1 MIKRIVSNFIKV
13 AMIGCL
19 CLTLNVRPAKA
30 FIWPVIDLTE
40 IVSFVNS
47 ITTGLN
53 QISNAK
59 SQLDN
64 INNTI
69 KTIGDQ
75 VSSIR
80 KYAADLKGTIA
91 NIKDN
96 VTKITNNITETT
108 ENLDDIAT
116 NVDETLNEELN
127 KEKEN
132 AENTTETI
140 ESQVDSGANEEEV
153 QNTLD
158 EAENE
163 TNANKEEVDKALNE
177 AEAAIEESMDNAQ
190 TAIDMLMDSL
200 NENGDLSDED
210 KTRLNEEAN
219 DIKNDIEELKTNVTS
234 IINSVK
240 EEFDSLYNEQIAAA
254 FDEYSQA
261 ISDYYAG
268 NIDRAGL
275 TQAGETFKETI
286 AGLDVGI
293 DTNTINGIA
302 ADAQKIADKIDA
314 FSEDIMNSISNSKGY
329 SDGSEEASNVTT
341 IKKLYVFNY
350 SSNQERQL
358 LKGVYATD
366 ADKSFLL
373 PTELVCNGLDVAE
386 IEKDPST
393 LRECVVKAKA
403 EVDLYPKIY
412 EEALYKDYQKD
423 GIYKHL
429 REDYSIANIV
439 SVSKAKQFSATWG
452 NLEPDNDSN
461 KGTLYVL
468 RKTLKDVDNTRAG
481 YQLMGM
487 TDIESPKLWSEIRRV
502 DALKRA
508 KSMIQDFEK
517 GVTLYLD
524 GRDSDF
530 VEATNR
536 NWGTMQSDDRDG
548 DESKA
553 VIDKAIF
560 SNVILYKCGLRA
572 KDISVSE
579 KKKTDIEAITEKEKN
594 IADCL
599 YKYALEASIGTGDDK
614 EMEKKAGKERQRKA
628 YNDSAFNNLTLAV
641 INNYKSSLDYI
652 DPEKLPNPSEDKNI
666 VSLQDGLKES
676 TTTKD
681 DYSIGAQIN
690 YYTTQQILSI
700 VDADAQN
707 QQTEILKDLETFNYN
722 YFGQKAEGES

>member
-1 MIKRIVSNFIKV
+1 MIKRILSTTVKG
-13 AMIGCL
+13 AMIVCL
-19 CLTLNVRPAKA
+19 CFTISVRPAQA

-53 QISNAK
+53 QITNAK

-75 VSSIR
+75 VSSVR
-80 KYAADLKGTIA
+80 KYAADLKGTIT

-96 VTKITNNITETT
+96 VTKITQNVTETAQ
-108 ENLDDIAT
+108 NLDDIAT
-116 NVDETLNEELN
+116 DVDETINQGLNT
-127 KEKEN
+127 EKEN
-132 AENTTETI
+132 AENTVETV
-140 ESQVDSGANEEEV
+140 ESQVDSGATEEEV
-153 QNTLD
+153 QSTLD
-158 EAENE
+158 EAEQESE
-163 TNANKEEVDKALNE
+163 TNKEEVNKVFDEAEDTINDSVDKAK
-177 AEAAIEESMDNAQ
+177 
-190 TAIDMLMDSL
+190 TALDMLMDSI
-200 NENGDLSDED
+200 NENGDLATED
-210 KTRLNEEAN
+210 KNKLNEEAAAIKDDFD
-219 DIKNDIEELKTNVTS
+219 DIKETANS
-234 IINSVK
+234 ILSSAR
-240 EEFDSLYNEQIAAA
+240 EEFNAMYSEQIASA
-254 FDEYSQA
+254 FDAYSQA
-261 ISDYYAG
+261 VSDYYAG
-268 NIDRAGL
+268 KIDRAGL
-275 TQAGETFKETI
+275 TQAGETFKNSISE
-286 AGLDVGI
+286 LDAGI
-293 DTNTINGIA
+293 DANAIGGLVSA
-302 ADAQKIADKIDA
+302 AQDIADKVDA
-314 FSEDIMNSISNSKGY
+314 FKENVMNSISNSKGY
-329 SDGSEEASNVTT
+329 SDGSEEAYNTQAL
-341 IKKLYVFNY
+341 KKTYAFNY
-350 SSNQERQL
+350 TSINEKAL

-366 ADKSFLL
+366 SDKSFLL
-373 PTELVCNGLDVAE
+373 PKELACDGLDVADVE
-386 IEKDPST
+386 DDPSH

-403 EVDLYPKIY
+403 EVELYPNIY
-412 EEALYKDYQKD
+412 KESLYKDFQKD

-439 SVSKAKQFSATWG
+439 SVSKSKQFAATWG
-452 NLEPDNDSN
+452 ALEPDNDSN

-487 TDIESPKLWSEIRRV
+487 TDIEAPKLWSEIRRV

-508 KSMIQDFEK
+508 KGVIQDFEQ
-517 GVTLYLD
+517 GINLYLD

-536 NWGTMQSDDRDG
+536 NWGTMQSDDKDG
-548 DESKA
+548 NESDA
-553 VIDKAIF
+553 VVGKAIF

-579 KKKTDIEAITEKEKN
+579 KKKADASAIEEKEKN

-599 YKYALEASIGTGDDK
+599 YKYALEASRGS
-614 EMEKKAGKERQRKA
+614 EQEKQAGRERQRKA

-641 INNYKSSLDYI
+641 VNNYKSSLDYI
-652 DPEKLPNPSEDKNI
+652 DPSKLPNPNKDKNI

-676 TTTKD
+676 TTSKD

-690 YYTTQQILSI
+690 YYTAQQILSI

-722 YFGQKAEGES
+722 YFGQQAEGES

>member
-1 MIKRIVSNFIKV
+1 MIKRIISITAKG

-19 CLTLNVRPAKA
+19 CLTLSVRPAQA

-53 QISNAK
+53 QITNAK

-69 KTIGDQ
+69 KVIGDQ

-80 KYAADLKGTIA
+80 KYAADLKGTIT

-96 VTKITNNITETT
+96 VTKITQNVTETAQ
-108 ENLDDIAT
+108 NLDDIAAD
-116 NVDETLNEELN
+116 VDETINQGLNT
-127 KEKEN
+127 EKEN
-132 AENTTETI
+132 AASTTEII
-140 ESQVDSGANEEEV
+140 ESQVDSGATEEEV

-158 EAENE
+158 VAKQESE
-163 TNANKEEVDKALNE
+163 ANKEEVNKVFDE
-177 AEAAIEESMDNAQ
+177 AEATINDSIDKAQ
-190 TAIDMLMDSL
+190 TALDMLMNSI
-200 NENGDLSDED
+200 NENGDLAAED
-210 KTRLNEEAN
+210 RNKLNEEAAA
-219 DIKNDIEELKTNVTS
+219 IKEDFDEINETAAS
-234 IINSVK
+234 IISSAR
-240 EEFDSLYNEQIAAA
+240 EEFNTMYSEQIASA
-254 FDEYSQA
+254 FDTYSQA

-275 TQAGETFKETI
+275 TEAGEAFKNSISELDAGIDANAINDLVSSAQDIAEKVDTFKEN
-286 AGLDVGI
+286 V
-293 DTNTINGIA
+293 
-302 ADAQKIADKIDA
+302 
-314 FSEDIMNSISNSKGY
+314 MNSISNSKGY
-329 SDGSEEASNVTT
+329 SDGSEEAANTNAL
-341 IKKLYVFNY
+341 KKTYAFNY
-350 SSNQERQL
+350 VAINENIL
-358 LKGVYATD
+358 LKGIYATD

-373 PTELVCNGLDVAE
+373 PKELACDGLEVADVE
-386 IEKDPST
+386 DDPSH
-393 LRECVVKAKA
+393 LRECVIKAKA
-403 EVDLYPKIY
+403 EVELYPDIY
-412 EEALYKDYQKD
+412 KESLYKDFQKD

-439 SVSKAKQFSATWG
+439 SVSKSKQFSSTWG
-452 NLEPDNDSN
+452 ALEPNNDSN

-487 TDIESPKLWSEIRRV
+487 TDMESPKLWSEIRRV

-508 KSMIQDFEK
+508 KGVIQDFES
-517 GVTLYLD
+517 GINLYLD

-536 NWGTMQSDDRDG
+536 NWGTIQSDDRDG
-548 DESKA
+548 NESEA
-553 VIDKAIF
+553 VIGKAIF
-560 SNVILYKCGLRA
+560 SNVIMYKCGLRA

-579 KKKTDIEAITEKEKN
+579 KKKTDMTAIEEKEKN

-599 YKYALEASIGTGDDK
+599 YKYALDASRGS
-614 EMEKKAGKERQRKA
+614 EQEKQAGKERQRKA

-641 INNYKSSLDYI
+641 VNNYKSSLDYI
-652 DPEKLPNPSEDKNI
+652 DPDKLPNSAKDKNI

-676 TTTKD
+676 TTAKD

-722 YFGQKAEGES
+722 YFGKQAEGES

>member
-1 MIKRIVSNFIKV
+1 MKNRIVSNLIKG

-19 CLTLNVRPAKA
+19 CLTLSVRPAQA

-40 IVSFVNS
+40 IISFVNS

-53 QISNAK
+53 QIANAK

-75 VSSIR
+75 VSSVR
-80 KYAADLKGTIA
+80 KYAADLKGTIT

-96 VTKITNNITETT
+96 VTKITDNVKDTT
-108 ENLDDIAT
+108 DSMDDIAN
-116 NVDETLNEELN
+116 NVNEAVDKGLN

-132 AENTTETI
+132 AENTQETV
-140 ESQVDSGANEEEV
+140 ESQVDAGATEEEV
-153 QNTLD
+153 QGSLD
-158 EAENE
+158 EAEQE
-163 TNANKEEVDKALNE
+163 SNANKEEVDEVLNT
-177 AEAAIEESMDNAQ
+177 ASSAIDESMGNAQ
-190 TAIDMLMDSL
+190 KAIDMLMNSL
-200 NENGDLSDED
+200 NENGDLSSDD
-210 KTRLNEEAN
+210 KNRLNEEAN
-219 DIKNDIEELKTNVTS
+219 DIKDEIEELKENASSV
-234 IINSVK
+234 INSAK
-240 EEFDSLYNEQIAAA
+240 EELNSIYNEQIATA
-254 FDEYSQA
+254 FDNYSQA

-275 TQAGETFKETI
+275 TQAGQTFTNSI
-286 AGLDVGI
+286 SGLESGI
-293 DTNTINGIA
+293 DANTI
-302 ADAQKIADKIDA
+302 DSLVSDSQKIADKIDA
-314 FSEDIMNSISNSKGY
+314 FKEDIMNSISNSKGY
-329 SDGSEEASNVTT
+329 SDGSEEASNTQRAP
-341 IKKLYVFNY
+341 KMYVFNY
-350 SSNQERQL
+350 TSNQERQL
-358 LKGVYATD
+358 LKGIYATD

-373 PTELVCNGLDVAE
+373 PAELACDELDVAE
-386 IEKDPST
+386 IEEDPSD
-393 LRECVVKAKA
+393 LRKCVVKAKA
-403 EVDLYPKIY
+403 EVELYPDIY
-412 EEALYKDYQKD
+412 EEALYKDYKKD

-452 NLEPDNDSN
+452 ALEPDDDSN

-487 TDIESPKLWSEIRRV
+487 TDIESPKIWSEIRRV

-508 KSMIQDFEK
+508 KGIIQDFEQ
-517 GVTLYLD
+517 GLTLYLD
-524 GRDSDF
+524 GRDSEF

-536 NWGTMQSDDRDG
+536 NWGTMQSDDRDS
-548 DESKA
+548 DESEA
-553 VIDKAIF
+553 VIGKAIF
-560 SNVILYKCGLRA
+560 SNVIMYKCGLRA
-572 KDISVSE
+572 KDISVST
-579 KKKTDIEAITEKEKN
+579 KKKTDTGAITEKETKL
-594 IADCL
+594 ADCL
-599 YKYALEASIGTGDDK
+599 YKYALEASRGS
-614 EMEKKAGKERQRKA
+614 EVEKKAGRERQRKA
-628 YNDSAFNNLTLAV
+628 YNDSAFNNLTLAI

-652 DPEKLPNPSEDKNI
+652 DPDKLPDPTKDKNI

-722 YFGQKAEGES
+722 YFGKQAEGES